1 MERDVKIDNGTS
13 TQTSVAVSREQRE
26 TAIHVNWHGT
36 SEVKD
41 LGTYFRNSPDLQ
53 KHLDFLQE
61 LREEKLR

>member
-1 MERDVKIDNGTS
+1 MKIQNAAS
-13 TQTSVAVSREQRE
+13 EAQVVVSQEERE

-36 SEVKD
+36 SEVRD

-53 KHLDFLQE
+53 KNLDFLQD